1 MYRAID
7 DIATEWEA
15 IVRELKVKDAKITTT
30 QSEHQN
36 NTARANDVL
45 GYWLGADEHA
55 SWARLIEAMKVREE
69 LTTVANEF
77 KYALQNMV
85 PDEP

>member
-7 DIATEWEA
+7 VIATEWEP
-15 IVRELKVKDAKITTT
+15 IVRELKVKDTKIRNTR
-30 QSEHQN
+30 SEHQD

-69 LTTVANEF
+69 LTTGANEF

-85 PDEP
+85 PDD